1 MIKNPKIL
9 EKFESDLSEK
19 ELLNIHESF
28 KIFEDLYKEA
38 ISLNVLPSKNPI
50 EGIDT
55 KIKIAKILNACSKSF

>member
-9 EKFESDLSEK
+9 KKFENNLSKK
-19 ELLNIHESF
+19 ESLNLHESF

-38 ISLNVLPSKNPI
+38 IFLDVLPSKNPI